1 MINIVYAL
9 DVNSSIDT
17 LLAFVILQHMET
29 LIFIVVLL
37 FSVIAHELAHGYM
50 AEKLGDPTARLA
62 GRLTINPLAHLD
74 MFGSVILP
82 FFLIITHAHFLV
94 GWAKPVPV
102 NPQNFRNKKWGGALV
117 ALAGPA
123 TNIVIAVVFS
133 LLFHLVSTTSSV
145 APIFVAIVATNIAL
159 AVFNLI
165 PIPPLDGHHI
175 LFALLGRHALKVGYF
190 LRKYSLIIL
199 IIFIMY
205 GWKLVSPLVIS
216 LVNILLS

>member
-1 MINIVYAL
+1 
-9 DVNSSIDT
+9 
-17 LLAFVILQHMET
+17 MET

-62 GRLTINPLAHLD
+62 GRFTINPLAHLD

-82 FFLIITHAHFLV
+82 FFLIITHAPFLV
-94 GWAKPVPV
+94 GWAKPVPI

-123 TNIVIAVVFS
+123 TNIAIAIVFS

-175 LFALLGRHALKVGYF
+175 LFALLGRHAWKVKYF